1 MTAVLAAVSVAE
13 TRLGTRAALRRVL
26 FSAMSPV
33 ARAGSARAASI
44 ALALCALLGCDRG
57 EPSPAPAPSSS
68 EVAAPSA
75 SSLPAA
81 SEPASPSPAERLAPL
96 AGPCAESG
104 DTFVFVAPRAPFVG
118 APLRLRAIGETDGGG
133 ELVLRGPDGA
143 LVASSST
150 ALGGPPYVVS
160 LDATP
165 AQVGTYRAALVRPG
179 AAGLAMVAC
188 RDVVVAAQATPV
200 GGSWSAV
207 WPVTAAWDRRSEAV
221 YSAWVQELFDAP
233 LAERFSYPAL
243 HHLLYDPA
251 RNFLHGHAGP
261 EPTADTAGAPV
272 IDPDCADFP
281 YFLRAYVARA
291 LGLPFAYSSCTR
303 GSGGAP
309 PTCTKRGSP
318 LGTRPASGPG
328 TFASLAP
335 FLRVTLA
342 DAVHSGNGRLP
353 AERDLGDYYAI
364 RLSRETLRPGVV
376 YADPYGHMLVVVRR
390 LAETAERGGVLL
402 AVDGQPDGTIGRK
415 RFYRGNFLFE
425 LDPALG
431 SPGFKRFRPV
441 VLAGEGTRTLGN
453 AAIAAS
459 PAYGDFGLEQ
469 YANGKEGFYD
479 LVEDVLTAAPEP
491 PARALAELVDAL
503 EEQVHARVT
512 SVENAEVW
520 KQKDPR
526 SIDMP
531 KGAAIFETVGPW
543 EDFSTPSRDLRLL
556 IALDVVRGF
565 PERVVR
571 RASRYVLPEGAPL
584 AKVREDLEAELAR
597 VLASRSFTY
606 RRSDGAAQSLTLAE
620 LLARAEALE
629 MAYNP
634 NDCTEVRWGAPEGS
648 EEAAAC
654 KRRASPGQRLRM
666 QRQRAWFHERR
677 RPPRE

>member
-1 MTAVLAAVSVAE
+1 MS
-13 TRLGTRAALRRVL
+13 RAAPSCVACVTRR
-26 FSAMSPV
+26 
-33 ARAGSARAASI
+33 ARL
-44 ALALCALLGCDRG
+44 ALALPLALSTLLGCARS
-57 EPSPAPAPSSS
+57 EPSPSPSASVPS
-68 EVAAPSA
+68 FPEVSAPSA
-75 SSLPAA
+75 APVEAPA
-81 SEPASPSPAERLAPL
+81 PSPAERLALL
-96 AGPCAESG
+96 AGPCEERDDA
-104 DTFVFVAPRAPFVG
+104 FVFVAPRAPFVG
-118 APLRLRAIGETDGGG
+118 ATLRLRALSETDGGG
-133 ELVLRGPDGA
+133 ELMLRGPDGA
-143 LVASSST
+143 LVASSS
-150 ALGGPPYVVS
+150 ASLGGPPYVVS
-160 LDATP
+160 LDLSPTQA
-165 AQVGTYRAALVRPG
+165 GTYRAALVRRG
-179 AAGLAMVAC
+179 AQGLAMVAC
-188 RDVVVAAQATPV
+188 HDVLVAAQPTPV

-233 LAERFSYPAL
+233 LSERFSYPAL

-251 RNFLHGHAGP
+251 RNFLHGHAGA
-261 EPTADTAGAPV
+261 EPTPETPGAPV

-281 YFLRAYVARA
+281 YFLRAYFARA

-303 GSGGAP
+303 GSSGAP

-318 LGTRPASGPG
+318 LGTRPTSGPG

-376 YADPYGHMLVVVRR
+376 YADPYGHLLVVVRR

-431 SPGFKRFRPV
+431 SAGFKRFRPV
-441 VLAGEGTRTLGN
+441 VLAGAETRTLGN

-469 YANGKEGFYD
+469 YASGKEGFYD
-479 LVEDVLTAAPEP
+479 LVEDVLTAAPAP

-503 EEQVHARVT
+503 EEQVRARVI
-512 SVENAEVW
+512 SVDNAEVW
-520 KQKDPR
+520 KQKDAR

-556 IALDVVRGF
+556 IALDVVRDF
-565 PERVVR
+565 PARVVR
-571 RASRYVLPEGAPL
+571 RASRYVLPEGASPDV
-584 AKVREDLEAELAR
+584 VRKELEAELGR
-597 VLASRSFTY
+597 VLASRSFAY
-606 RRSDGAAQSLTLAE
+606 RRSDGMEQTLTLAE
-620 LLARAEALE
+620 LLTRAEALE

-634 NDCTEVRWGAPEGS
+634 NDCVEVRWGAPEGS

-654 KRRASPGQRLRM
+654 KRRASPGQRVRM
-666 QRQRAWFHERR
+666 ARQRAWFHERK